1 MAIFLLQD
9 TLSAWMN
16 LGKHSLF
23 VRLFVSSVKRGT
35 RRVIRPDELSSVVR
49 RSSAQQK
56 IAHLDNA
63 SCAVFTLK
71 MNNQTNKECLPKFVQ
86 THHASSNIKTA
97 NLSQQRAFE
106 IFWKTKEKIV
116 VVVACQGNASFT
128 LSFAFRMLETL
139 LWRLHI

>member
-1 MAIFLLQD
+1 MVIKHFHLSTLLAADQFHYFLSDSKSCCMRKPSVKKKMAIFLLQD

-56 IAHLDNA
+56 IARLD
-63 SCAVFTLK
+63 
-71 MNNQTNKECLPKFVQ
+71 
-86 THHASSNIKTA
+86 
-97 NLSQQRAFE
+97 
-106 IFWKTKEKIV
+106 
-116 VVVACQGNASFT
+116 G
-128 LSFAFRMLETL
+128 
-139 LWRLHI
+139 